1 MKKSHK
7 INIYDLYRNIDEVKQ
22 KKNVSYNEV
31 LILIH
36 ERIKKASLKEKYKI
50 VYEVPEY
57 LFGIPSYNLNKCL
70 AYIIKELRTNGF
82 LVKYYFP
89 KILYV
94 SWDPIE
100 ISNYKKERKLYEKK
114 FKDLNKDL
122 MKISNSAPNHNSKL
136 NNYEEPNNIDN
147 FFQGQSTLVGPSN
160 TQHTTSI
167 FKPILNYDP
176 NTIPTYNYYAYSTMN
191 NNLVNENFYITNGN
205 NGNGNN
211 GNGNNRNSTY
221 DADKEYLKTP
231 QHLQNVQLLKE
242 KRQKELDTNMS
253 YQKDIMDYYKENDDE
268 PHPFKNTIKKHNS
281 NGKFV
286 LDLS

>member
-31 LILIH
+31 LIIIH

-57 LFGIPSYNLNKCL
+57 LFGIPTYNLNKCL
-70 AYIIKELRTNGF
+70 AYIMKELRSNGF

-89 KILYV
+89 KILYI
-94 SWDPIE
+94 SWDPVE
-100 ISNYKKERKLYEKK
+100 ITNYKKERKLYEKK

-122 MKISNSAPNHNSKL
+122 MKISNSAPNHNNS
-136 NNYEEPNNIDN
+136 NNFEDSNNIDK
-147 FFQGQSTLVGPSN
+147 FFQGQSNLVGPTN
-160 TQHTTSI
+160 TQHATSV

-176 NTIPTYNYYAYSTMN
+176 NTIPTYNYYAYSTLN

-205 NGNGNN
+205 RNGNVN
-211 GNGNNRNSTY
+211 GNY

-231 QHLQNVQLLKE
+231 QHLQNVQQLKN
-242 KRQKELDTNMS
+242 KRQKELETNMS
-253 YQKDIMDYYKENDDE
+253 YQKDIMDYYKDNDDE

>member
-57 LFGIPSYNLNKCL
+57 LFGVPSYNLNKCL
-70 AYIIKELRTNGF
+70 AYIMKELRTNGF

-89 KILYV
+89 KILYI
-94 SWDPIE
+94 SWDPVE
-100 ISNYKKERKLYEKK
+100 ITTYKKERKLYEKK

-122 MKISNSAPNHNSKL
+122 MKISNSAPNHNSNFGNSNS
-136 NNYEEPNNIDN
+136 NNFEETNNIDK
-147 FFQGQSTLVGPSN
+147 FFQGQSNLVGPTN
-160 TQHTTSI
+160 TQHATSV

-176 NTIPTYNYYAYSTMN
+176 NTIPTYNYYAYSTLN

-205 NGNGNN
+205 RNGNVN
-211 GNGNNRNSTY
+211 GNY

-231 QHLQNVQLLKE
+231 QHLQNVQQLKD
-242 KRQKELDTNMS
+242 KRQRELDNNMN
-253 YQKDIMDYYKENDDE
+253 YQKDIMDYYKESDDE

>member
-7 INIYDLYRNIDEVKQ
+7 INIYDLYRNIDDVKE

-31 LILIH
+31 LVLIH

-70 AYIIKELRTNGF
+70 AYIIKELRINGF

-89 KILYV
+89 KILYI

-100 ISNYKKERKLYEKK
+100 ITNYKKERKLYEKK

-122 MKISNSAPNHNSKL
+122 VKISNSSLNHNSNL
-136 NNYEEPNNIDN
+136 NNFEKTNNIND
-147 FFQGQSTLVGPSN
+147 FFQSQSTLDTPTN
-160 TQHTTSI
+160 TQHTSSI

-176 NTIPTYNYYAYSTMN
+176 NTIPTYNYYAYSTLN

-205 NGNGNN
+205 N
-211 GNGNNRNSTY
+211 NNRNSSY
-221 DADKEYLKTP
+221 DSNKEYLKTP
-231 QHLQNVQLLKE
+231 QHLQNVQQLKD
-242 KRQKELDTNMS
+242 KRQKELDTNTS
-253 YQKDIMDYYKENDDE
+253 YQKDIIDYYKETDDE
-268 PHPFKNTIKKHNS
+268 IHPFKNTIKKHNS